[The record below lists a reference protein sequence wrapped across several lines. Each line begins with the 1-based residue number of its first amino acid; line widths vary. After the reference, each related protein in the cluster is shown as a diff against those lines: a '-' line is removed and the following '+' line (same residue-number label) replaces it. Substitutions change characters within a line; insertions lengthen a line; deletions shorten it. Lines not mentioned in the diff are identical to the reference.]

1 VNDFPLQNA
10 VELCPLERHSETRV
24 NHIDVSAMH
33 ESLRR
38 AAHNGETGV
47 VQRIPS
53 RAVRG
58 ANSPGSFSTAQAGV
72 CDASS
77 PEASIPTRWRP
88 HCIQSFQAFE
98 TIAIRSVG
106 VARNRLGSRGT
117 RAETGA

>member
-47 VQRIPS
+47 VQRIPALPSIKRQS
-53 RAVRG
+53 RRKVDVVADRPGLPRVSPFRTGHGRLWRG
-58 ANSPGSFSTAQAGV
+58 IRAIFMGATRSP
-72 CDASS
+72 
-77 PEASIPTRWRP
+77 
-88 HCIQSFQAFE
+88 
-98 TIAIRSVG
+98 
-106 VARNRLGSRGT
+106 
-117 RAETGA
+117 